1 MNQVTTAVQSDVLN
15 YIIASFETIA
25 AEAQSGYENEGR
37 GAVVLDLRDSPQV
50 SGHYLS
56 LSRILIE
63 VGPLP
68 DDKAGEYLLTYNPA
82 SEVVILT
89 KLPGDRVLLFK
100 FAFEMNDGSKKD

>member
-50 SGHYLS
+50 SGHYL
-56 LSRILIE
+56 
-63 VGPLP
+63 
-68 DDKAGEYLLTYNPA
+68 A
-82 SEVVILT
+82 
-89 KLPGDRVLLFK
+89 
-100 FAFEMNDGSKKD
+100 